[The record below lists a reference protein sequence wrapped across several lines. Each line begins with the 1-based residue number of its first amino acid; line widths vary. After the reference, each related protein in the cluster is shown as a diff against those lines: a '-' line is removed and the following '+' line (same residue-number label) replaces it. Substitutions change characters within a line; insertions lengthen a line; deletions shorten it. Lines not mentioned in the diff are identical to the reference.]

1 MNESSS
7 AIRSIPRTV
16 RYDKGTHWRAKLG
29 FIDIPTDLVMEDN
42 IFHLAPGGVGVS
54 ITRLKTETDT
64 NVRSLAKHVD
74 GMAEAASIL
83 QPGARPEV
91 DCYARTSASIV
102 IGEDR
107 VNAEINRGTPYP
119 DEINTLEAEYL
130 ENLGFDVLDIQWLN
144 VEDG

>member
-1 MNESSS
+1 MAQIQNPVGS
-7 AIRSIPRTV
+7 V
-16 RYDKGTHWRAKLG
+16 KGVTSKIAK
-29 FIDIPTDLVMEDN
+29 
-42 IFHLAPGGVGVS
+42 
-54 ITRLKTETDT
+54 
-64 NVRSLAKHVD
+64 
-74 GMAEAASIL
+74 
-83 QPGARPEV
+83 GARPEV